1 MIYKIVIGKEEVFID
16 EEEKNFITLNQD
28 KRFIE
33 LKTGEL
39 INIAFI
45 QGIFI
50 DEGLSRAE
58 NKNILSTLDKNRVN
72 LTDNTGIRENYDQ
85 KDKTAIKKLGDLL
98 SKYNRSLTTSKNNG

>member
-16 EEEKNFITLNQD
+16 EEEKNFITHNQD

-85 KDKTAIKKLGDLL
+85 KDKTEIKKLGDLL
-98 SKYNRSLTTSKNNG
+98 SKYNRSLTTPKNNG